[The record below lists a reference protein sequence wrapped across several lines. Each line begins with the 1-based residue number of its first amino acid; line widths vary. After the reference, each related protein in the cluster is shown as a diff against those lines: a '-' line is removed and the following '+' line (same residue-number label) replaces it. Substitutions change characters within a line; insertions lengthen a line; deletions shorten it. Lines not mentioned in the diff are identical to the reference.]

1 MQNIIG
7 SIPLK
12 EKNSVIVLLH
22 AYYLDDTRV
31 KRHCEWLAKN
41 EKQVSVICLN
51 KGGESAREHVNGVDI
66 VRAPVARSKLKSKIF
81 YLIEYFLFFLYC
93 FFKSAVVSF
102 QKKPSLIIVNNMPN
116 ALVFTA
122 LVPKLF
128 GVPILLDVHDLMPE
142 LADIVFEKKAT
153 ILKKILFIEE
163 KLSFLFA
170 SHIMTVSL
178 PVKRLLGKRSKYD
191 FFVVHNSPY
200 QLPVNKKEEGL
211 THKIVFHGNIH
222 ERYGL
227 QRILEPLSEIR
238 KTNTNFS
245 LEVHGKGPYVDTLTK
260 LIAPLDYVN
269 FHGGFTPEQVPTILE
284 HATLG
289 VVMNF
294 PNHSNDFALPV
305 KMLEYIANKVPVICP
320 RLPVLLEYF
329 SSESVFYFNDDNDLE
344 EVLSFALSDPKLREE
359 KAESAFKEY
368 QKISWDNE
376 KNYYLK
382 YVESCSNS

>member
-1 MQNIIG
+1 VQKIIG

-12 EKNSVIVLLH
+12 AKYSVIVLLH

-31 KRHCEWLAKN
+31 KRHCEWLASN
-41 EKQVSVICLN
+41 EKHVSVICLN

-102 QKKPSLIIVNNMPN
+102 RKKPSLIIVNNMPN

-122 LVPKLF
+122 IVPKLF

-170 SHIMTVSL
+170 SHLMTVSF
-178 PVKRLLGKRSKYD
+178 PVKRLLNKRSKYD

-200 QLPVNKKEEGL
+200 QLPQKRKEEGS

-227 QRILEPLSEIR
+227 QRIIEPLSNIR
-238 KTNTNFS
+238 KNNTDFS
-245 LEVHGKGPYVDTLTK
+245 LEIHGKGPYVETLEK
-260 LIAPLDYVN
+260 LIAPLDFVN
-269 FHGGFTPEQVPTILE
+269 FHGGFKPEQVPGILE
-284 HATLG
+284 EATLG

-305 KMLEYIANKVPVICP
+305 KMLEYIANNVPVICP
-320 RLPVLLEYF
+320 KLPVLEEYF
-329 SSESVFYFNDDNDLE
+329 SEDSVFFFDDDNDLE
-344 EVLSFALSDPKLREE
+344 AVLKLAIENKELRKIKAE
-359 KAESAFKEY
+359 KAFAQYK
-368 QKISWDNE
+368 KISWENE
-376 KNYYLK
+376 KHHYLK
-382 YVESCSNS
+382 YVESCCKP